1 MRLAL
6 GTLSLVLGLFLYAF
20 AAMWIGA
27 VLVPAH
33 WAAHAAFYA
42 IAGIAWI
49 WPAARLTKWMTTR

>member
-1 MRLAL
+1 
-6 GTLSLVLGLFLYAF
+6 LSLVVGLFLYAL

-42 IAGIAWI
+42 ITGIAWI